1 MRNENCVNEPK
12 MKELVNHTKFKVRFS
27 EVDSMRVVWHGNYL
41 KYFEDGRE
49 AFGVEHDLDY
59 LKIYN
64 NGHLTPI
71 VHSQMDY
78 KASLRYGET
87 GLIETKFINS
97 PAAKI
102 VHEYKISNADTGQ
115 LLVTGKTIQVF
126 MDVEGVLQLNNPS
139 FFEEWK
145 KSKGLL

>member
-1 MRNENCVNEPK
+1 MV
-12 MKELVNHTKFKVRFS
+12 ELVSHIDFKVRFS
-27 EVDSMRVVWHGNYL
+27 EVDSMRIVWHGNYL

-49 AFGVEHDLDY
+49 AFGEEHGIDY
-59 LKIYN
+59 LKIYE

-71 VHSQMDY
+71 VHTDMDF
-78 KASLRYGET
+78 KSPLRYGDLGT
-87 GLIETKFINS
+87 IETKLINT

-102 VHEYKISNADTGQ
+102 IHEYRIFNSITKKT
-115 LLVTGKTIQVF
+115 LVTGKTIQVF
-126 MDVEGVLQLNNPS
+126 TDVDGVLQLNNPQ

>member
-1 MRNENCVNEPK
+1 MSDQHLSHE
-12 MKELVNHTKFKVRFS
+12 TTFTVRFS
-27 EVDSMRVVWHGNYL
+27 EVDSMKVVWHGNYL

-49 AFGVEHDLDY
+49 AFGLAHGLDY

-64 NGHLTPI
+64 SGHFTPI
-71 VHSQMDY
+71 VHSEMNY
-78 KASLRYGET
+78 KAPLRYGDS
-87 GLIETKFINS
+87 GIIETIFINT

-102 VHEYKISNADTGQ
+102 IHEYNIRHSETGQ
-115 LLVTGKTIQVF
+115 LLVNGKTIQVF
-126 MDVEGVLQLNNPS
+126 TSTDGILQLNNPT

>member
-1 MRNENCVNEPK
+1 MSALTSETEI
-12 MKELVNHTKFKVRFS
+12 KVRFS

-49 AFGVEHDLDY
+49 AFGLQHGLDY

-71 VHSQMDY
+71 VHSEMDF
-78 KASLRYGET
+78 KRSLRYGET
-87 GLIETKFINS
+87 GLIETRFINT

-102 VHEYKISNADTGQ
+102 IHEYCIRNAKSKEV
-115 LLVTGKTIQVF
+115 LVTGKTIQVF
-126 MDVEGVLQLNNPS
+126 TDVDGVLQLNNPQ